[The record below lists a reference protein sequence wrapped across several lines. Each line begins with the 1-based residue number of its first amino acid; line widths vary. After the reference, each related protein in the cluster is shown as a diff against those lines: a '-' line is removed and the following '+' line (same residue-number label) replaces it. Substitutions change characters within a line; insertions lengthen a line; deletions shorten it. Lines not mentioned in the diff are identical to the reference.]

1 MKHYQNPFRALTRA
15 EWLIL
20 AGSLFTVTLSFFLN
34 AERDVLTFIAT
45 LIGVVALIF
54 LAKGD
59 VLGQA
64 LIVIFAVLY
73 AIVSW
78 RLRYYGEV
86 ITYVG
91 MSAPIALLSVI
102 SWLRHPSASGHNE
115 VAVATVKPRT
125 WCVLVLLTVAVTVAF
140 YFILRHFDTANLI
153 PSTFSVATSFFAAS
167 LTFLRSPYYG
177 LGYAANDVVLIVLWV
192 LASIHDIGYLPMVL
206 CFVTFLVNDLYGFFN
221 WRTIQKK
228 QKANG

>member
-1 MKHYQNPFRALTRA
+1 MKRYQNPFRTLTRS

-20 AGSLFTVTLSFFLN
+20 IGSLFAVTLSFVLN
-34 AERDVLTFIAT
+34 TERDTLTFIAT

-91 MSAPIALLSVI
+91 MSAPIALISVV

-115 VAVATVKPRT
+115 VEIAHVKART
-125 WCVLVLLTVAVTVAF
+125 WCVLVFLTVAVTLAF
-140 YFILRHFDTANLI
+140 YFLLRHFGTANLI
-153 PSTFSVATSFFAAS
+153 PSTISVATSFFAAS

-177 LGYAANDVVLIVLWV
+177 LGYAANDVVLILLWV
-192 LASIHDIGYLPMVL
+192 LASVQDVKYLPMVL

-221 WRTIQKK
+221 WRRILAR
-228 QKANG
+228 QKAD

>member
-1 MKHYQNPFRALTRA
+1 MKYQNPFRALTRW
-15 EWLIL
+15 EWVIWI
-20 AGSLFTVTLSFFLN
+20 GSLITVTLSFILN
-34 AERDVLTFIAT
+34 VDRDLLTYIAT
-45 LIGVVALIF
+45 LIGVTALIF

-64 LIVIFAVLY
+64 LIVIFAILY
-73 AIVSW
+73 AIISW
-78 RLRYYGEV
+78 KLRYYGEV

-91 MSAPIALLSVI
+91 MSAPIAVMAVV

-115 VAVATVKPRT
+115 VEVARVNLRT
-125 WCVLVLLTVAVTVAF
+125 WCILCVLSVIVTVAF
-140 YFILRHFDTANLI
+140 YFILRAFDTANLI
-153 PSTFSVATSFFAAS
+153 PSTVSVTTSFFAAS

-192 LASIHDIGYLPMVL
+192 MAAIKDPVYLPMVL

-221 WRTIQKK
+221 WLRMQRRQST
-228 QKANG
+228 N

>member
-1 MKHYQNPFRALTRA
+1 MKRYQNPFRTLTRS

-20 AGSLFTVTLSFFLN
+20 IGSLFAVTLSFVLN
-34 AERDVLTFIAT
+34 TERDTLTFIAT

-91 MSAPIALLSVI
+91 MSAPIALISVV

-115 VAVATVKPRT
+115 VEIAHVKART
-125 WCVLVLLTVAVTVAF
+125 WCVLVFLTVAVTLAF
-140 YFILRHFDTANLI
+140 YFLLRHFGTANLI
-153 PSTFSVATSFFAAS
+153 PSTISVATSFFAAS

-177 LGYAANDVVLIVLWV
+177 LGYAANDGVLILLWV
-192 LASIHDIGYLPMVL
+192 LASVQDVKYLPMVL

-221 WRTIQKK
+221 WRRILAR
-228 QKANG
+228 QKAD